1 MHISEGVLSAP
12 VLAAGGSLTV
22 AGVGYALRKMDY
34 DRVPQVAI
42 MSCAF
47 FVASLIH
54 VPIGPVSAH
63 LVLNGLMGIV
73 LGWAAF
79 PAIMVALFLQGVLFQ
94 FGGLTTLGV
103 NTLNMALP
111 AVACYLIFGPFVRAR
126 NALLAGIAAFLC
138 GALAVSMAGLMVA
151 ASLVFTGESFVGAA
165 KIVVAAHVPVMLV
178 EGAITTLVVMFLKRV
193 KPQLVEA
200 PHVVQHVSDR

>member
-12 VLAAGGSLTV
+12 VLVAGGGLTAAGV
-22 AGVGYALRKMDY
+22 AYALKKMDY
-34 DRVPQVAI
+34 DQVPKVAV

-54 VPIGPVSAH
+54 VPVGAVSAH
-63 LVLNGLMGIV
+63 LVLNGLMGIL

-79 PAIMVALFLQGVLFQ
+79 PAILVALLLQGVLFQ

-111 AVACYLIFGPFVRAR
+111 AVICFM
-126 NALLAGIAAFLC
+126 LLSRYIRGGGTLVSTIAAFVC
-138 GALAVSMAGLMVA
+138 GALAIMLSGLMVA
-151 ASLVFTGESFVGAA
+151 ASLVFTGESFLEAA
-165 KIVVAAHVPVMLV
+165 KIVLLAHLPIMVA
-178 EGAITTLVVMFLKRV
+178 EGVITVFIVSFLRKV
-193 KPQLVEA
+193 KPEVLEA
-200 PHVVQHVSDR
+200 PYANSKT